1 MEYIQ
6 RKKSSL
12 DKLKKTNDDFNL
24 LIRGMS
30 VEDVHFVLK
39 ELPILIRR

>member
-24 LIRGMS
+24 LIRVMS
-30 VEDVHFVLK
+30 VGDAYKFYK
-39 ELPILIRR
+39 E

>member
-1 MEYIQ
+1 MEYTQ
-6 RKKSSL
+6 RKKLSL

-30 VEDVHFVLK
+30 VGDVHFVLK

>member
-30 VEDVHFVLK
+30 IGDAYKFYK
-39 ELPILIRR
+39 E

>member
-24 LIRGMS
+24 LIREMS
-30 VEDVHFVLK
+30 IGDAYKFYK
-39 ELPILIRR
+39 E